1 MGGSRQ
7 PDDLIL
13 PSKLLYFNVKDYGAL
28 GNGATDDRA
37 AVQATINAALAAG
50 GSVVFF
56 PTGTHPC
63 VVTGGISTF
72 LLRGTGSSKLLFLG
86 ERRAS
91 HVTMAGNR
99 AGTDRRLFD
108 IKAGCKHIG
117 FKSLKPSSTLTNEH
131 EQQHL
136 IHFECAPSSTDPET
150 GRAFIID
157 CYFGH
162 TKGDAIRFLG
172 SDTER
177 VKHLLVKRCVL
188 QMEHTPSSRSALSFQ
203 RSADEVTIDACYTR
217 GASSIDFEPTGIGSN
232 VQHRVTR
239 NHFVGN
245 VTLSDNGAGQQY
257 QQSIFSNNTVVGTIS
272 GGNVEQLV
280 VAKNIVDALVV
291 GAFGAGAI
299 GFFERVHDVATADN
313 IWYRSG
319 DANTVLVVSVD
330 THSVGE
336 NPNVIIDG
344 NIIVNDNNVADG
356 ATISL
361 RPVSGA
367 TVHGNMLMNKVS
379 TVDNGFTVRI
389 EATTESVIDNI
400 VTENLGIGTNQALI
414 HGISGGKGHFAS
426 SDNLMCNINY
436 GVPFGGTV
444 LEQYPACRNVLVS
457 SITAVRF

>member
-13 PSKLLYFNVKDYGAL
+13 PSKLLYFNVKDYRAL

-86 ERRAS
+86 EERAS

-108 IKAGCKHIG
+108 IKEGCKHIG

-177 VKHLLVKRCVL
+177 VKHVLVKRCVL

-217 GASSIDFEPTGIGSN
+217 GASSIDFEPTGIDSN
-232 VQHRVTR
+232 VQHRATR

-245 VTLSDNGAGQQY
+245 VTLSGNGAGQQY
-257 QQSIFSNNTVVGTIS
+257 
-272 GGNVEQLV
+272 
-280 VAKNIVDALVV
+280 
-291 GAFGAGAI
+291 
-299 GFFERVHDVATADN
+299 
-313 IWYRSG
+313 
-319 DANTVLVVSVD
+319 
-330 THSVGE
+330 
-336 NPNVIIDG
+336 
-344 NIIVNDNNVADG
+344 
-356 ATISL
+356 
-361 RPVSGA
+361 
-367 TVHGNMLMNKVS
+367 
-379 TVDNGFTVRI
+379 
-389 EATTESVIDNI
+389 
-400 VTENLGIGTNQALI
+400 
-414 HGISGGKGHFAS
+414 
-426 SDNLMCNINY
+426 
-436 GVPFGGTV
+436 
-444 LEQYPACRNVLVS
+444 
-457 SITAVRF
+457 

>member
-13 PSKLLYFNVKDYGAL
+13 PSKLLYFNVKDYRAL

-86 ERRAS
+86 EERAS

-108 IKAGCKHIG
+108 IKEGCKHIG

-177 VKHLLVKRCVL
+177 VKHLMPEETQREVAAMHPLGR
-188 QMEHTPSSRSALSFQ
+188 MGTPEDVALATLFLASESSSW
-203 RSADEVTIDACYTR
+203 I
-217 GASSIDFEPTGIGSN
+217 TG
-232 VQHRVTR
+232 
-239 NHFVGN
+239 
-245 VTLSDNGAGQQY
+245 VTL
-257 QQSIFSNNTVVGTIS
+257 
-272 GGNVEQLV
+272 
-280 VAKNIVDALVV
+280 
-291 GAFGAGAI
+291 
-299 GFFERVHDVATADN
+299 DVAGG
-313 IWYRSG
+313 R
-319 DANTVLVVSVD
+319 
-330 THSVGE
+330 
-336 NPNVIIDG
+336 VI
-344 NIIVNDNNVADG
+344 V
-356 ATISL
+356 
-361 RPVSGA
+361 
-367 TVHGNMLMNKVS
+367 
-379 TVDNGFTVRI
+379 
-389 EATTESVIDNI
+389 
-400 VTENLGIGTNQALI
+400 
-414 HGISGGKGHFAS
+414 
-426 SDNLMCNINY
+426 
-436 GVPFGGTV
+436 
-444 LEQYPACRNVLVS
+444 
-457 SITAVRF
+457 